1 MELNNSEEIISD
13 DISVREYRN
22 HNEERG
28 MVSFRTEMTHTIS
41 SGLNRE

>member
-13 DISVREYRN
+13 DISVREHRN
-22 HNEERG
+22 HNGGRG
-28 MVSFRTEMTHTIS
+28 MVSFRMETTHTTS